1 MAHMGKQDNIF
12 EGGNLSGLP
21 FTFNKE
27 VTEVFEDMIDRSVP
41 GYKTSL
47 SLIAHNARRYYQSNT
62 NCYDVGCSLGASSL
76 SILQGVKDAKVI
88 AIDNSEAMIEECERR
103 FKNLTESFHI
113 KFICEDIMDSSLSDA
128 SIVVV
133 NYVIQFLDLEQ
144 RDTLLEKIYNAL
156 LPGGILILSEKI
168 HHKNNFESE
177 RIFKTHHKFKSSNG
191 YSDLEISG
199 KRDSLEGVLL
209 TECEEDHILRAKK
222 AGFIN
227 SEKILS
233 NLNFRTFKFLK

>member
-1 MAHMGKQDNIF
+1 MGKQDNIF

-21 FTFNKE
+21 FTFNQE

-76 SILQGVKDAKVI
+76 SILQGAKDAKVT

-133 NYVIQFLDLEQ
+133 NYVIQFLDLDQ
-144 RDTLLEKIYNAL
+144 RDTLL
-156 LPGGILILSEKI
+156 EKI

>member
-1 MAHMGKQDNIF
+1 MGTVIQLKNK
-12 EGGNLSGLP
+12 NLSMKAHYSQTAPDSADLILSRSALP
-21 FTFNKE
+21 FTFNQE

-76 SILQGVKDAKVI
+76 SILQGAKDAKVT

-133 NYVIQFLDLEQ
+133 NYVIQ
-144 RDTLLEKIYNAL
+144 
-156 LPGGILILSEKI
+156 
-168 HHKNNFESE
+168 
-177 RIFKTHHKFKSSNG
+177 
-191 YSDLEISG
+191 
-199 KRDSLEGVLL
+199 L
-209 TECEEDHILRAKK
+209 TVYYL
-222 AGFIN
+222 
-227 SEKILS
+227 
-233 NLNFRTFKFLK
+233 

>member
-21 FTFNKE
+21 FTFNQE

-76 SILQGVKDAKVI
+76 SILQGAKDAKVT

-133 NYVIQFLDLEQ
+133 NYVIQFLILIITYI
-144 RDTLLEKIYNAL
+144 TLDFLTLMIYGLAAEKISVWLRRKPKVLNTISACVL
-156 LPGGILILSEKI
+156 LILAVYI
-168 HHKNNFESE
+168 AA
-177 RIFKTHHKFKSSNG
+177 TQKF
-191 YSDLEISG
+191 
-199 KRDSLEGVLL
+199 
-209 TECEEDHILRAKK
+209 
-222 AGFIN
+222 
-227 SEKILS
+227 
-233 NLNFRTFKFLK
+233 